1 MSTNL
6 LPEFTMAESDRLL
19 QLDQFGQL
27 DESDESD
34 ESNQESSSQYLGKLC
49 GIHCKVT
56 IC

>member
-34 ESNQESSSQYLGKLC
+34 QESSSQYLGKLC